1 MKRLLFIVVLLLQI
15 FFIFANRPI
24 KRSPVTDSLITE
36 LQTLPH
42 DTTRLKLLEKLVLTE
57 QNSPHYIEYAEE
69 MFNEAQRQK
78 NAKYIC
84 SSTYFK
90 ILYYYNKEKI
100 DSVSKLVDYVK
111 PIAERMK
118 YYRLYFNVQ
127 KLLIYTYIY
136 SEKYEYAINE
146 ALEMLKIAEELDN
159 VDGCIAAYSCLA
171 SAYHETN
178 RKKEEGEALR
188 KAHEYASEQKTSST
202 QVNVLEQLIMFSNDQ
217 NDYKNLKVY
226 LDENKQLIEEMLAWD
241 PDMYESYFN
250 LYLFSTVFQS
260 YYYTGIGKTDSAQ
273 YYIKKAQD
281 FITPQSYLPY
291 ITMYHDAYAKY
302 YHHTKNYQNALV
314 HMDSALI
321 YMQQSKSA
329 LTEYAKQLSRKAD
342 ILLEISQYAEA
353 LPLYEKSNHIQD
365 SLTAAISA
373 KQLEEIKEIYHLNQ
387 LVWERGKLRNRVQ
400 TSILLSL
407 GIILVLCITYML
419 RINRIRKALKISKK
433 ETQKATRQT
442 ERANEMK
449 NRFLSNMSHA
459 IRVPL
464 NGVLGFSQIIAN
476 EVEIDEPTR
485 KEYADIIQ
493 QNTEQLM
500 RLVNNVLDLS
510 RLEAGMMRFQLSDY
524 DIVQLC
530 KDAVGMAQMQNPTLH
545 IHFYSDIDEYI
556 VYTDTNRMMQLIV
569 SILTCPSP
577 SFKEERDLQFT
588 LDKNGEI
595 LCFKVT
601 NSPLADLNYANQD
614 SALRNDVNLL
624 LLKHFGGTY
633 QVIHDGKEGPTILFT
648 YPATSTE

>member
-1 MKRLLFIVVLLLQI
+1 MCIRD
-15 FFIFANRPI
+15 R
-24 KRSPVTDSLITE
+24 
-36 LQTLPH
+36 
-42 DTTRLKLLEKLVLTE
+42 
-57 QNSPHYIEYAEE
+57 
-69 MFNEAQRQK
+69 
-78 NAKYIC
+78 
-84 SSTYFK
+84 
-90 ILYYYNKEKI
+90 YYYNKEKI

-202 QVNVLEQLIMFSNDQ
+202 QINVLEQLIMFSNDQ

-342 ILLEISQYAEA
+342 ILLEIGQYAEA

>member
-1 MKRLLFIVVLLLQI
+1 
-15 FFIFANRPI
+15 
-24 KRSPVTDSLITE
+24 
-36 LQTLPH
+36 
-42 DTTRLKLLEKLVLTE
+42 
-57 QNSPHYIEYAEE
+57 
-69 MFNEAQRQK
+69 
-78 NAKYIC
+78 
-84 SSTYFK
+84 
-90 ILYYYNKEKI
+90 
-100 DSVSKLVDYVK
+100 
-111 PIAERMK
+111 
-118 YYRLYFNVQ
+118 
-127 KLLIYTYIY
+127 
-136 SEKYEYAINE
+136 
-146 ALEMLKIAEELDN
+146 
-159 VDGCIAAYSCLA
+159 
-171 SAYHETN
+171 
-178 RKKEEGEALR
+178 
-188 KAHEYASEQKTSST
+188 
-202 QVNVLEQLIMFSNDQ
+202 
-217 NDYKNLKVY
+217 
-226 LDENKQLIEEMLAWD
+226 
-241 PDMYESYFN
+241 
-250 LYLFSTVFQS
+250 
-260 YYYTGIGKTDSAQ
+260 
-273 YYIKKAQD
+273 
-281 FITPQSYLPY
+281 
-291 ITMYHDAYAKY
+291 
-302 YHHTKNYQNALV
+302 
-314 HMDSALI
+314 
-321 YMQQSKSA
+321 MQQSKSA

-342 ILLEISQYAEA
+342 ILLEIGQYAEA

-387 LVWERGKLRNRVQ
+387 LVWERGK
-400 TSILLSL
+400 

-530 KDAVGMAQMQNPTLH
+530 KDAVGMAPMQNPTLH

-588 LDKNGEI
+588 LASKLRTLHWQTSI
-595 LCFKVT
+595 MLIRTLLCVT
-601 NSPLADLNYANQD
+601 M
-614 SALRNDVNLL
+614 
-624 LLKHFGGTY
+624 
-633 QVIHDGKEGPTILFT
+633 
-648 YPATSTE
+648 STFYY

>member
-1 MKRLLFIVVLLLQI
+1 
-15 FFIFANRPI
+15 
-24 KRSPVTDSLITE
+24 
-36 LQTLPH
+36 
-42 DTTRLKLLEKLVLTE
+42 
-57 QNSPHYIEYAEE
+57 
-69 MFNEAQRQK
+69 
-78 NAKYIC
+78 
-84 SSTYFK
+84 
-90 ILYYYNKEKI
+90 
-100 DSVSKLVDYVK
+100 
-111 PIAERMK
+111 
-118 YYRLYFNVQ
+118 
-127 KLLIYTYIY
+127 
-136 SEKYEYAINE
+136 
-146 ALEMLKIAEELDN
+146 MLKIAEELDN

-202 QVNVLEQLIMFSNDQ
+202 QINVLEQLIMFSNDQ

-342 ILLEISQYAEA
+342 ILLEIGQYAEA

>member
-1 MKRLLFIVVLLLQI
+1 M
-15 FFIFANRPI
+15 
-24 KRSPVTDSLITE
+24 
-36 LQTLPH
+36 
-42 DTTRLKLLEKLVLTE
+42 
-57 QNSPHYIEYAEE
+57 
-69 MFNEAQRQK
+69 
-78 NAKYIC
+78 
-84 SSTYFK
+84 
-90 ILYYYNKEKI
+90 
-100 DSVSKLVDYVK
+100 
-111 PIAERMK
+111 
-118 YYRLYFNVQ
+118 
-127 KLLIYTYIY
+127 
-136 SEKYEYAINE
+136 
-146 ALEMLKIAEELDN
+146 
-159 VDGCIAAYSCLA
+159 
-171 SAYHETN
+171 
-178 RKKEEGEALR
+178 
-188 KAHEYASEQKTSST
+188 
-202 QVNVLEQLIMFSNDQ
+202 
-217 NDYKNLKVY
+217 
-226 LDENKQLIEEMLAWD
+226 
-241 PDMYESYFN
+241 
-250 LYLFSTVFQS
+250 
-260 YYYTGIGKTDSAQ
+260 
-273 YYIKKAQD
+273 
-281 FITPQSYLPY
+281 
-291 ITMYHDAYAKY
+291 
-302 YHHTKNYQNALV
+302 
-314 HMDSALI
+314 
-321 YMQQSKSA
+321 
-329 LTEYAKQLSRKAD
+329 
-342 ILLEISQYAEA
+342 
-353 LPLYEKSNHIQD
+353 
-365 SLTAAISA
+365 TAAISA

-485 KEYADIIQ
+485 KEYSDIIQ

-510 RLEAGMMRFQLSDY
+510 RLEAGMMKFQLSDY

-530 KDAVGMAQMQNPTLH
+530 KDSVGMAQMQNPTLH

-577 SFKEERDLQFT
+577 SFKEKRDLQFT